1 MKRVK
6 SGEAVG
12 AVARDLG
19 LVEQTLRNWVKAA
32 NAGKLCAPEAKIVPK
47 ARWYAAPAG
56 GPEGTPAPSAVRR
69 RETP

>member
-32 NAGKLCAPEAKIVPK
+32 NAGKLCAPEGKPVTAEHR
-47 ARWYAAPAG
+47 A
-56 GPEGTPAPSAVRR
+56 
-69 RETP
+69 